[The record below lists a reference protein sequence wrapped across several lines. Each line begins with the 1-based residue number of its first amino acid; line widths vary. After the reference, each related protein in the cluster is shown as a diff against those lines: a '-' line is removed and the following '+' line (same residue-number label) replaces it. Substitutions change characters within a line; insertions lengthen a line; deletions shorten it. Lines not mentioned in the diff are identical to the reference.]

1 MKTKKMTY
9 DVDEMPPIGKTLILA
24 LQHVFAMFGATILV
38 PILVNAAA
46 GETVLTIPVALVTSG
61 IGTLIYLV
69 CTKKKSPVYLGS
81 SFAFITPI
89 AAAYT
94 KGGISGAM
102 TGIMAVGVI
111 YVIIA
116 IIIKF
121 AGKAWLE
128 KLLPPVV
135 IGPMIMIIGLGL
147 APSAISQI
155 GLSSGTA
162 IDYRVLLVALVSFL
176 VTAFVMT
183 KAKGFLRII
192 PFLIGIVAGYIVAV
206 IWGLID
212 FKPVVEASFFGVPEF
227 VIPFKDYKPSF
238 IALVTI
244 APVALV
250 TLCEHIGDHTSL
262 GNIIGRDLIKDPGLD
277 RTLLG
282 DGIATFVAGLLGGPA
297 NTTYG
302 ENTSVVG
309 MTRVASVKVIGI
321 AGIIAI
327 VIGFLGKFTAL
338 VSTIPNAVLGGVSLL
353 LYGFIAVNGLKV
365 LIKNKVDFEISKNVV
380 VASSMLVLGLGGAAI
395 SIISGDL
402 SVTISGMSLASI
414 VGIILNI
421 IIPNEKNEE

>member
-1 MKTKKMTY
+1 MKAKKMTY
-9 DVDEMPPIGKTLILA
+9 DVDEMPPIGKSLILA

-46 GETVLTIPVALVTSG
+46 GETVLTIPVAMVTSG
-61 IGTLIYLV
+61 IGTLIYIA
-69 CTKKKSPVYLGS
+69 CTRKKSPVYLGS

-89 AAAYT
+89 AAAYA

-102 TGIMAVGVI
+102 TGIMAAGLI

-121 AGKAWLE
+121 AGKNWLE
-128 KLLPPVV
+128 KILPPVV

-155 GLSSGTA
+155 GLSSGVSV
-162 IDYRVLLVALVSFL
+162 DYKTLFVALVAFL
-176 VTAFVMT
+176 VTTFVMT
-183 KAKGFLRII
+183 KAKGFLKVI
-192 PFLIGIVAGYIVAV
+192 PFLIGIIAGYIVAV

-212 FKPVVEASFFGVPEF
+212 FKPVMDAKFFEIPKF
-227 VIPFKDYKPSF
+227 IIPFKDYKPSF
-238 IALVTI
+238 IAIITI

-262 GNIIGRDLIKDPGLD
+262 GNIIGRDLIKNPGLD

-282 DGIATFVAGLLGGPA
+282 DGIATFAAGLLGGPA

-309 MTRVASVKVIGI
+309 MTKVASVKVIGM
-321 AGIIAI
+321 AAVIAI
-327 VIGFLGKFTAL
+327 IIGFLGKFTAL
-338 VSTIPNAVLGGVSLL
+338 ISTIPNAVLGGVSLL

-365 LIKNKVDFEISKNVV
+365 LIKNQVNFELSKNVV
-380 VASSMLVLGLGGAAI
+380 VASSMFVLGLGGAAI
-395 SIISGDL
+395 SIVSGDL

-414 VGIILNI
+414 IGIILNI
-421 IIPNEKNEE
+421 IIPNEKGNE

>member
-1 MKTKKMTY
+1 MKTKRMTY

-61 IGTLIYLV
+61 IGTLIYIV

-94 KGGISGAM
+94 KGGMAGAM
-102 TGIMAVGVI
+102 TGIMTVGLI

-116 IIIKF
+116 IVIKF
-121 AGKAWLE
+121 AGKDWLE

-162 IDYRVLLVALVSFL
+162 IDWRILVVALVSFL

-183 KAKGFLRII
+183 KAKGFFKII
-192 PFLIGIVAGYIVAV
+192 PFLIGIIAGYIMAV
-206 IWGLID
+206 IFGLID
-212 FKPVVEASFFGVPEF
+212 FKPVVDASFFGIPKF
-227 VIPFKDYKPSF
+227 VLPFKDYKPSF
-238 IALVTI
+238 IAIVTI

-262 GNIIGRDLIKDPGLD
+262 GNIIGKDLIKDPGLD

-309 MTRVASVKVIGI
+309 MTRVASVKVVGI

-327 VIGFLGKFTAL
+327 IIGFLGKFTAL

-365 LIKNKVDFEISKNVV
+365 LIKNKVDFEMSKNVV

>member
-1 MKTKKMTY
+1 METKKMTY
-9 DVDEMPPIGKTLILA
+9 DVDEMPPIGKSLVLA
-24 LQHVFAMFGATILV
+24 FQHLFAMFGATILV

-61 IGTLIYLV
+61 IGTLIYIV

-89 AAAYT
+89 AAAYL
-94 KGGISGAM
+94 KGGIAGAM
-102 TGIMAVGVI
+102 TGIMVVGLI
-111 YVIIA
+111 YILIA

-121 AGKAWLE
+121 AGKDWLE

-155 GLSSGTA
+155 GLASGGDLNVKTL
-162 IDYRVLLVALVSFL
+162 VVALIAFL
-176 VTAFVMT
+176 VTALVMT
-183 KAKGFLRII
+183 RGKGFIKVI

-206 IWGLID
+206 ILGLVD
-212 FKPVVEASFFGVPEF
+212 FGAVGDAKFFSAPKF
-227 VIPFKDYKPSF
+227 VLPFVNYKLDF
-238 IALVTI
+238 TALITI

-262 GNIIGRDLIKDPGLD
+262 SNIIGKDLIKDPGLD

-309 MTRVASVKVIGI
+309 MTRVASVKVIGLAAI
-321 AGIIAI
+321 FAII
-327 VIGFLGKFTAL
+327 IGFLGKFTAL
-338 VSTIPNAVLGGVSLL
+338 ISTIPNAVLGGVSLL

-365 LIKNKVDFEISKNVV
+365 LIKNKVNFENEKNIVI
-380 VASSMLVLGLGGAAI
+380 ASSMLVLGLGGAAI
-395 SIISGDL
+395 SIVSGDM

-414 VGIILNI
+414 VGIILNLI
-421 IIPNEKNEE
+421 LKENKN